1 MIAKELAYCWVLMI
15 GGDCYPDQVITSQLP
30 GASPSQTGDALIKV
44 TDRRVGPVIEPQF
57 EQDSGE

>member
-30 GASPSQTGDALIKV
+30 GASPSQTV